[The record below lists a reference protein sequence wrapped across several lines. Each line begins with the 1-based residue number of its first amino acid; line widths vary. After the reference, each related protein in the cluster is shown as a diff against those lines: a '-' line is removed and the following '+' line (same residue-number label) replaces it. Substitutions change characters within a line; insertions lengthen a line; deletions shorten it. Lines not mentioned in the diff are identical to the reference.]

1 MSDEKQN
8 QNVEIV
14 GLGVQS
20 PTPIQAPP
28 ERVWEAM
35 IDKIYNTEKYL
46 PVTNVKTKD
55 IKPGQHVYRKMTFKH
70 NGESIEENIYLDKSQ
85 YDVRFDV
92 VGADEIHINHYYPDT
107 GILEYWQENGKGER
121 IPWNVP
127 KGVALE
133 AIEKTKE
140 IAEASK

>member
-1 MSDEKQN
+1 MSN
-8 QNVEIV
+8 QNMEIV

-35 IDKIYNTEKYL
+35 IDKVYNTAKYL
-46 PVTNVKTKD
+46 PVTDVKTKD
-55 IKPGQHVYRKMTFKH
+55 IIPGKHVHREMTLLGKV
-70 NGESIEENIYLDKSQ
+70 IEENIYLDKLN
-85 YDVRFDV
+85 YEIRFDV
-92 VGADEIHINHYYPDT
+92 VGEDEIHINRYYPDT

-121 IPWNVP
+121 IPWEAP
-127 KGVALE
+127 KASALA

-140 IAEASK
+140 VAEASK